1 MLVLQR
7 KKDETIVIDGNIRVT
22 VVDIGNDRVKL
33 SIDAPREISI
43 LRSELIEAADANKE
57 AASMENTKT
66 VFALNSLLKK

>member
-7 KKDETIVIDGNIRVT
+7 KKDESIVIDGNIT
-22 VVDIGNDRVKL
+22 ITIVDIGNDRVKI

-43 LRSELIEAADANKE
+43 LRSELIEAANANKE
-57 AASMENTKT
+57 AASLDNTPN

>member
-7 KKDETIVIDGNIRVT
+7 KKDETIVIDGNIRIT

-33 SIDAPREISI
+33 SINAPRDISI

-57 AASMENTKT
+57 AAGLDNTKT

>member
-7 KKDETIVIDGNIRVT
+7 KKDETIVIDGNIRIT

-33 SIDAPREISI
+33 SINAPRDISI

-57 AASMENTKT
+57 AASLDNTKT

>member
-7 KKDETIVIDGNIRVT
+7 KKDESIVIDGNIIIT
-22 VVDIGNDRVKL
+22 VVDIANDRVKI

-43 LRSELIEAADANKE
+43 LRSELIEAANANKE
-57 AASMENTKT
+57 AASLDNTMN